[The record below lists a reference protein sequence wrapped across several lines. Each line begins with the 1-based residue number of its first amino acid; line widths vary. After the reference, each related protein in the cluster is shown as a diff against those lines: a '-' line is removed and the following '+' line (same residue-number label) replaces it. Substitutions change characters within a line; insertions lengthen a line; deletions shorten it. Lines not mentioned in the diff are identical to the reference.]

1 VQDALRSQRRGGIVI
16 ERSLYLAEGVAML
29 RQRFSGNDT
38 RVVVTH
44 EAGIRSVVEVRRGRL
59 VIPLASGDFVAPAR
73 FVMAVPPR
81 SIIALRFE
89 HAEVITEGTG
99 AAHRLDG
106 HATPAIE
113 AVAASSSAA
122 RHAMAVT
129 GHVLA
134 QLDPDVALAAPLV
147 RARAALHAAIGT
159 PAPVRAAAAAA
170 GMAPETLARRFAD
183 AYRITPK
190 QYCHRARL
198 FDAAILLFDGA
209 SVLDAALRAGF
220 NDLTRFYTQ
229 FRRLLGG
236 TPGAYARIRKR
247 QDAVARAR

>member
-1 VQDALRSQRRGGIVI
+1 VHDALRSQRRGGIVV
-16 ERSLYLAEGVAML
+16 ERSLYLAQGVAML
-29 RQRFSGNDT
+29 RQRFYGDDT
-38 RVVVTH
+38 RSIVTH
-44 EAGIRSVVEVRRGRL
+44 DAGVRSSVEVRRGRL
-59 VIPLASGDFVAPAR
+59 VIPLPSGDIVAPTR
-73 FVMAVPPR
+73 FVLAVPPR
-81 SIIALRFE
+81 SILALRFE
-89 HAEVITEGTG
+89 QAEVVTEGTG
-99 AAHRLDG
+99 AAHRLDD

-113 AVAASSSAA
+113 AVVASSPL
-122 RHAMAVT
+122 AMAVA

-134 QLDPDVALAAPLV
+134 RLDPDAGVAAPLV

-159 PAPVRAAAAAA
+159 SAPVRVAAAAA

-198 FDAAILLFDGA
+198 FDAVILLFDGVP
-209 SVLDAALRAGF
+209 VLDAALRAGF
-220 NDLTRFYTQ
+220 NDLTRFYAQ

-247 QDAVARAR
+247 QDAAARAR